1 MEQLTKDDVEEPVW
15 NLASK
20 YLEKIENLPRM
31 LSEIH
36 YVDDLGSLI
45 NRIDFLEDFDSEI
58 EIQTITQ
65 ENTHNI
71 VTFTINSI
79 LSAWCKKSQL
89 LRITV
94 TAKGT
99 CNLKSMGDVE
109 LVDIQYENVE
119 CDDTRAI

>member
-1 MEQLTKDDVEEPVW
+1 M
-15 NLASK
+15 ASK
-20 YLEKIENLPRM
+20 HLEKTENLPMM

-36 YVDDLGSLI
+36 YVDDLESLI
-45 NRIDFLEDFDSEI
+45 KCIDFLEDFDSEI

-65 ENTHNI
+65 ANNHST
-71 VTFTINSI
+71 VTFTIDSI

-99 CNLKSMGDVE
+99 CRLKSSENVE

-119 CDDTRAI
+119 CDDIRAV